1 VIKLQR
7 LNVVKI
13 VESEVKAEA
22 LIRQG
27 FELVM
32 EQEEDKK
39 PARGKKT
46 TEGGD

>member
-1 VIKLQR
+1 M
-7 LNVVKI
+7 
-13 VESEVKAEA
+13 VESEVKAKA

-27 FELVM
+27 FELVE

-46 TEGGD
+46 EGGD